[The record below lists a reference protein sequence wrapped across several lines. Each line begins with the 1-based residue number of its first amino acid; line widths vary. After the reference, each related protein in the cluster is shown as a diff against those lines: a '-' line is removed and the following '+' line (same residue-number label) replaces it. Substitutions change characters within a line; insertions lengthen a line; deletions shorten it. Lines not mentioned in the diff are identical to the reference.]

1 MLTPTKKVEDEPR
14 AQPEEQL
21 DMIID
26 CVRTMFPHISK
37 QEVFK
42 AAKKTYDFIPRG
54 LEMYNSDVKKAIK
67 SHLVRIDRRPNARP
81 QQGSLGPTA
90 ASAPQQPR
98 PHSSLG
104 PTAARP
110 HSSLAPSSLACTAY
124 TARQPKGRSRQPQG
138 LTASPTPTP
147 STPNPSPNQPATPT
161 ASTHLFAQA
170 ENPPAPDV
178 VMPDDQ
184 LMLMYKLV
192 VKLES
197 NPVRSGLVAEIF
209 AKHTKTL
216 LGEKA
221 ETRLQVRPYSS
232 VVSIE
237 GTDAPA
243 Q

>member
-104 PTAARP
+104 PTAASAPQQLGPTAASAPQQPRP
-110 HSSLAPSSLACTAY
+110 HSSSAPQQPRPQQPRVHCLYCSTA
-124 TARQPKGRSRQPQG
+124 QGPK
-138 LTASPTPTP
+138 P
-147 STPNPSPNQPATPT
+147 STPGV
-161 ASTHLFAQA
+161 
-170 ENPPAPDV
+170 D
-178 VMPDDQ
+178 
-184 LMLMYKLV
+184 
-192 VKLES
+192 
-197 NPVRSGLVAEIF
+197 GL
-209 AKHTKTL
+209 TN
-216 LGEKA
+216 
-221 ETRLQVRPYSS
+221 
-232 VVSIE
+232 
-237 GTDAPA
+237 TDAFDP
-243 Q
+243 